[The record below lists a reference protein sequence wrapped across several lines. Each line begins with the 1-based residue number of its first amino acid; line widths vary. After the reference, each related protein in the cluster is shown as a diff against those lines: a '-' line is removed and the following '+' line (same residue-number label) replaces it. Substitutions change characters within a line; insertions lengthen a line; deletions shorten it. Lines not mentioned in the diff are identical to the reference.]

1 MKPHQGP
8 HVGIGRSHRLELR
21 RVSAGG
27 GAARAASAGT
37 RPAADD
43 ALAPDVALVIA
54 AYNEEAEIAE
64 TLEHALALDY
74 PGRLEILVASDGST
88 DGTAAEVARFADR
101 GVRLLEL
108 PREGKVAAQNAAV
121 AATAAE
127 VLAFSDANARWEPDG
142 ASAPR
147 PATLPTQ
154 RSGTSVAGSPS
165 RTWKAVRTAK
175 GSTGVSSSG
184 CGRPNRRAAPSPA
197 GTAPSTRCGEAPISS
212 SGPSEVTTW
221 ASRFASAAA
230 ACARST
236 SRARSLASDR
246 SPGRRTSGPAR
257 SACSRAPGPRF

>member
-1 MKPHQGP
+1 MKPLKALMWGSAALIGWSY
-8 HVGIGRSHRLELR
+8 VGYPAAASLAGRLR
-21 RVSAGG
+21 RYAP
-27 GAARAASAGT
+27 RADGSI
-37 RPAADD
+37 
-43 ALAPDVALVIA
+43 APDAALVIA
-54 AYNEEAEIAE
+54 AYNEEDEIAE

-121 AATAAE
+121 AATSADL
-127 VLAFSDANARWEPDG
+127 LAFSDANARLQPAALRLLARNLADPEVGYVCGRLALEDVG
-142 ASAPR
+142 AA
-147 PATLPTQ
+147 
-154 RSGTSVAGSPS
+154 
-165 RTWKAVRTAK
+165 RTAK
-175 GSTGVSSSG
+175 VSTGASSSG

-212 SGPSEVTTW
+212 SGPSEVTTS
-221 ASRFASAAA
+221 ASRFASAAW

-236 SRARSLASDR
+236 SLVRSRASARSR
-246 SPGRRTSGPAR
+246 GRRTSGRAR